1 MSDFKKGLDRTI
13 KKAGWLEYLF
23 AILAVVSML
32 PVAATYF
39 VFVKLIIQPIQWLF
53 KKIWK

>member
-39 VFVKLIIQPIQWLF
+39 VLVKLIIQPIQWLF